1 MMAFAVKRILNHTY
15 IAVPEGSGEEGSYGR
30 NVVAAN
36 RIPGLLTCRVEHL
49 DGKTM
54 LLFDVTSRQSLQVFL
69 DKRKITAD
77 ILRMILTGILTAAEN
92 LEEFLLDP
100 GHFVLRP
107 EYVFLDA
114 AAKEIGLIYDIGYQ
128 GDFYEGLKGLAGGL
142 LGNIPENDH
151 EAILLGYRFCHE
163 LDAPARD
170 MTVLLGLL
178 AAGEEPDGQPGDLYA
193 EEPYGNL
200 REMGGE
206 LFRET
211 ETGADPVEEEKAD
224 RRKNKTRRRSVLYAA
239 AAVGG
244 GFSLILLIYAAA
256 VLVPAFPAGALPVL
270 YLALPAAGLA
280 AALIIF
286 LFIRRKRKK
295 ERMAGDAF
303 SEQRQAALPEPF
315 SDIYESR
322 ENENPDLNAG
332 ALLVSPFGPDNDPET
347 RILASP
353 AGRFERTAR
362 LIPEDPAAGIAE
374 IRLTG
379 AETRIGKLPEA
390 VDAVISSPVISR
402 IHARIIRRENG
413 WYLEDLNS
421 RNGTYVNGKM
431 VSPGG
436 AALAD
441 GDKVRFADA
450 GFVFRVQ

>member
-1 MMAFAVKRILNHTY
+1 MTFAVKRILNHTY

-30 NVVAAN
+30 NVLAAN

-54 LLFDVTSRQSLQVFL
+54 LLYDVTSRQSLQVFL
-69 DKRKITAD
+69 DKRKISAD
-77 ILRMILTGILTAAEN
+77 ILRMILSGILAAAEN
-92 LEEFLLDP
+92 LEEYLLDP

-114 AAKEIGLIYDIGYQ
+114 AAKEVGLIYDIGYQ
-128 GDFYEGLKGLAGGL
+128 GDFYEDLKALAGGL
-142 LGNIPENDH
+142 LGNIPEDDH

-170 MTVLLGLL
+170 MAALLGLL
-178 AAGEEPDGQPGDLYA
+178 AAKEADAGRAENLYA
-193 EEPYGNL
+193 AEAYGD
-200 REMGGE
+200 
-206 LFRET
+206 FREEGETFFRDT
-211 ETGADPVEEEKAD
+211 EPGEVPAAGDPASEMPKKES
-224 RRKNKTRRRSVLYAA
+224 RRPILYAA

-244 GFSLILLIYAAA
+244 GFFLILLIYAAA
-256 VLVPAFPAGALPVL
+256 VLMPAFPAGAMPIL

-280 AALIIF
+280 AALVVF
-286 LFIRRKRKK
+286 LYIRKK
-295 ERMAGDAF
+295 RSGRREVRGAFFEER
-303 SEQRQAALPEPF
+303 QPALPESFP
-315 SDIYESR
+315 DIYASP
-322 ENENPDLNAG
+322 ENEEHIP
-332 ALLVSPFGPDNDPET
+332 GPGPLFVAAPEADNDPET

-362 LIPEDPAAGIAE
+362 LIPEDAAAGYAE

-421 RNGTYVNGKM
+421 RNGTFVNGKM

-436 AALAD
+436 TALVD